1 MPVSSDNERILTL
14 EGGCNFRDIGGYST
28 TEGRTVAWRHV
39 YRAGV
44 LSYITQRDWH
54 LLQVR
59 GIRAVCDLR
68 RADEREKE
76 PTRWPDTAAHA
87 LHWEDSLSMPTLRSY
102 AAQRPSTPAGM
113 FDAMIDLY
121 RTLPQRM
128 ASRIHGLIECIANDR
143 VPLVVHCAAGKDRT
157 GVAIA
162 TLLSL
167 LGVPRE
173 TVMEDYLLTN
183 RVGNFEAFIR
193 TRHTADL
200 GLADVMHPLLA
211 MREDLRR
218 VLLSAHEDFLG
229 AALEQI
235 DNALGGFDAYVER
248 ILGVSAETRDRV
260 RSVLLT

>member
-1 MPVSSDNERILTL
+1 
-14 EGGCNFRDIGGYST
+14 
-28 TEGRTVAWRHV
+28 
-39 YRAGV
+39 
-44 LSYITQRDWH
+44 
-54 LLQVR
+54 
-59 GIRAVCDLR
+59 
-68 RADEREKE
+68 
-76 PTRWPDTAAHA
+76 
-87 LHWEDSLSMPTLRSY
+87 
-102 AAQRPSTPAGM
+102 
-113 FDAMIDLY
+113 
-121 RTLPQRM
+121 
-128 ASRIHGLIECIANDR
+128 
-143 VPLVVHCAAGKDRT
+143 
-157 GVAIA
+157 
-162 TLLSL
+162 
-167 LGVPRE
+167 
-173 TVMEDYLLTN
+173 MEDYLLTN